1 MRGGNRLFFE
11 PISQSIADGE
21 AEKTLEL
28 TKQAVARG
36 YPVKVVLEKG
46 LLAGINRVAARF
58 RENRVMVP
66 EVLMATRAMHAG
78 LSVIEPY
85 LKATARKGL
94 GTIVMGTVAGD
105 LHDIGITLVKM
116 LTMSTGVRIV
126 DLGVDV
132 TPKRFAAAVRKEQA
146 NILMMS
152 ALLTTTMSVMKDVVD
167 ELVTADLRKDVL
179 VIVGGAPVTASFAR
193 TIGADYYF
201 ENAFE
206 VSAFLQENLAKIVAK
221 KNRPEQRG

>member
-1 MRGGNRLFFE
+1 LFFE
-11 PISQSIADGE
+11 PITQSIADGE

-28 TKQAVARG
+28 TKQALAQG
-36 YPVKVVLEKG
+36 YPAKVVLEKG
-46 LLAGINRVAARF
+46 LLAGMNKVAAKF
-58 RENRVMVP
+58 RESRVMVP

-78 LSVIEPY
+78 LSVLEPY
-85 LKATARKGL
+85 LKAAARRGF
-94 GTIVMGTVAGD
+94 GTIVLGTVAGD

-116 LTMSTGVRIV
+116 LIMSSGARIV

-167 ELVTADLRKDVL
+167 ELAVADLRKDVV
-179 VIVGGAPVTASFAR
+179 VIVGGAPITASFAQ

-221 KNRPEQRG
+221 RQRSEIPG